1 MKSALLADTLRLV
14 SREADARRTNWASY
28 REHWSFV
35 KAARRP
41 GRRERQN
48 EPPRCYDDRVMDDEK
63 WMAEAL
69 AGAHAAQ
76 ALGEVPIGA
85 VVVRGN
91 EIIGRGHNRR
101 EVDGNPLAH
110 AELLALRQAAD
121 ATAGWRVLDSTLYV
135 TLEPCAMCAGALVN
149 SRVTRLVY
157 GAADPK
163 AGFCGSLGDLTR
175 DPRLNHRLEVTGG
188 VLEQECGDL
197 LRSFFSALRTK

>member
-1 MKSALLADTLRLV
+1 MT
-14 SREADARRTNWASY
+14 
-28 REHWSFV
+28 
-35 KAARRP
+35 
-41 GRRERQN
+41 
-48 EPPRCYDDRVMDDEK
+48 DET

-69 AGAHAAQ
+69 AQARAAG

-85 VVVRGN
+85 VVVRDE

-101 EVDGNPLAH
+101 EVDGDPLAH
-110 AELLALRQAAD
+110 AELLALRDAAN
-121 ATAGWRVLDSTLYV
+121 ATDGWRLLDSTLYV

-163 AGFCGSLGDLTR
+163 AGYCGSLGDLTR

-197 LRSFFSALRTK
+197 LRSFFSALRNK